1 MGGFCAF
8 TLLLEKKCQSGDDE
22 PGTNPPTRLQRHRSQ
37 TNMRE

>member
-8 TLLLEKKCQSGDDE
+8 TILLEKKCQSGDDE
-22 PGTNPPTRLQRHRSQ
+22 PGTNPNLQLHRSQ

>member
-22 PGTNPPTRLQRHRSQ
+22 PGTNPTRLQRHRSQ